1 MNDTSSAQPLNWD
14 DCQNLLEN
22 DAQITAA
29 LERVASLDFS
39 MLKRK
44 LGEEKG
50 WSPEYQS
57 EVEDLYRR
65 FLALNI
71 IWVRLF

>member
-1 MNDTSSAQPLNWD
+1 MNNASSARTLNWD
-14 DCQNLLEN
+14 DCQNLLERN
-22 DAQITAA
+22 AKITAA

-39 MLKRK
+39 ILKRK

-65 FLALNI
+65 FPRSQYR
-71 IWVRLF
+71 V